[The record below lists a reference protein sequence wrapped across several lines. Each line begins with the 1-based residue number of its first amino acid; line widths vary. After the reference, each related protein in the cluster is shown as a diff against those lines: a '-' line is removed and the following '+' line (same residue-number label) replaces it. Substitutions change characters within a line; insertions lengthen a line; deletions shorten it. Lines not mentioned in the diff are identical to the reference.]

1 MSYEPVLIYMTTA
14 DLNEAERLGE
24 LLLQKRLVACV
35 NLPQG
40 GMISMFHW
48 QDQLDH
54 SKEQLML
61 AKSTRDHLPA
71 IQQILKEHH
80 SYECPCLLALPI
92 LGGNPSF
99 LDWIKEETHSQKGLF
114 GCIECNSTPMCGVFA
129 QIHHSCGSS

>member
-1 MSYEPVLIYMTTA
+1 MSYDPVLIYMTTA

-35 NLPQG
+35 TLPQG

-99 LDWIKEETHSQKGLF
+99 LDWIKEETH
-114 GCIECNSTPMCGVFA
+114 
-129 QIHHSCGSS
+129 HSVQPDIVLDI

>member
-14 DLNEAERLGE
+14 GLDEAKLLGE

-35 NLPQG
+35 NLLQG
-40 GMISMFHW
+40 GMMSMFQW
-48 QDQLDH
+48 QDQLVH
-54 SKEQLML
+54 SKEQLVL

-71 IQQILKEHH
+71 IQQIIQEHH

-99 LDWIKEETHSQKGLF
+99 LDWIKEETHPQKSV
-114 GCIECNSTPMCGVFA
+114 ES
-129 QIHHSCGSS
+129 

>member
-71 IQQILKEHH
+71 IQQSLKNTILTNVLVCWLYQ
-80 SYECPCLLALPI
+80 S
-92 LGGNPSF
+92 
-99 LDWIKEETHSQKGLF
+99 WVVTHPF
-114 GCIECNSTPMCGVFA
+114 
-129 QIHHSCGSS
+129 